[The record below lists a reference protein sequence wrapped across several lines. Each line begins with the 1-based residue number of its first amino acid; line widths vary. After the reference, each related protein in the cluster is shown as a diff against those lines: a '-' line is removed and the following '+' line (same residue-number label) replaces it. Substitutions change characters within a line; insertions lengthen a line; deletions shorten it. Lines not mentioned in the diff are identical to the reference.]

1 MDYANMFLVPLKP
14 VVLFVQWIRLHT
26 DEEMCTQIGYI
37 KKHNISNTIGHK

>member
-26 DEEMCTQIGYI
+26 NEEMCTQIGYI
-37 KKHNISNTIGHK
+37 KKTQYIKSNWS